1 VTGYCE
7 HPDEEGAELTDAE
20 LCEVEL
26 CEVEGEL
33 CEVEGEQIWLCRRHR
48 P

>member
-7 HPDEEGAELTDAE
+7 HPDEEGAELT
-20 LCEVEL
+20 EV
-26 CEVEGEL
+26 EL

>member
-7 HPDEEGAELTDAE
+7 HPGEEGAELT
-20 LCEVEL
+20 EVEL
-26 CEVEGEL
+26 YEVDGER
-33 CEVEGEQIWLCRRHR
+33 VWLCRRHR